1 MDLHQ
6 LRYVLAIAEEGN
18 FTRAAAKLYLSQ
30 PSLSVQV
37 RKLEQELGTPLFVRL
52 GRRVALTAAGDA
64 FVEQARKALFE
75 VEEARRRVDEV
86 RGVRAGRVSV
96 GVLPSV
102 AATVLPSVLARFRRR
117 HPRVEVNLVEENVSH
132 DFEQQVHGGQLDLAV
147 IRMPCTRDDL
157 EREVVVREPMLVL
170 LPPRHRLAGRSEV
183 SLSEL
188 RDEQFVSMKPTHGL
202 HELLVQVC
210 ARAGFTPRITVTTGQ
225 LSTVWGMVRA
235 GAGVAA
241 LPRIATAP
249 DVPRAA
255 IADVTAVRELG
266 VIWRSGE
273 PLSPPADAF
282 LRMLV
287 AGTEPFN
294 FAGAVADEPVQ
305 VAS

>member
-6 LRYVLAIAEEGN
+6 LRYVIAIAEEGN

-37 RKLEQELGTPLFVRL
+37 RKLEQELRTPLFVRL
-52 GRRVALTAAGDA
+52 GRRAALTSAGEA

-75 VEEARRRVDEV
+75 VAEARRRVEEV
-86 RGVRAGRVSV
+86 RGVRAGRVGV

-102 AATVLPSVLARFRRR
+102 AATVLPSVLARFGRR
-117 HPRVEVNLVEENVSH
+117 HPRVEVSLVEENVSH
-132 DFEQQVHGGQLDLAV
+132 DFEEMVHGGQLDLAV
-147 IRMPCTRDDL
+147 IRMPCSRDDL
-157 EREVVVREPMLVL
+157 EHQLVVREPMLVL
-170 LPPRHRLAGRSEV
+170 FPPRHRLAGRSEV
-183 SLSEL
+183 DLSAL
-188 RDEQFVSMKPTHGL
+188 RDEQFVSMKATHGL

-210 ARAGFTPRITVTTGQ
+210 ARAGFTPHVTVSTGQ

-235 GAGVAA
+235 GAGVAV

-249 DVPRAA
+249 DVPHAA

-273 PLSPPADAF
+273 PLSPPAHAF

-287 AGTEPFN
+287 TGTEPFN
-294 FAGAVADEPVQ
+294 FANAMAA
-305 VAS
+305 AS

>member
-6 LRYVLAIAEEGN
+6 LRYVIAIAEEGN

-37 RKLEQELGTPLFVRL
+37 RKLEQELRTPLFVRL
-52 GRRVALTAAGDA
+52 GRRAALTAAGEA

-75 VEEARRRVDEV
+75 VAEARRRVEEV
-86 RGVRAGRVSV
+86 RGVRAGRVGV

-102 AATVLPSVLARFRRR
+102 AATVLPSVLARFGRR

-132 DFEQQVHGGQLDLAV
+132 DFEEMVHGGQLDLAV
-147 IRMPCTRDDL
+147 IRMPCSRDDL
-157 EREVVVREPMLVL
+157 EHQLVVREPMLVL
-170 LPPRHRLAGRSEV
+170 FPPRHRLAGRSEV
-183 SLSEL
+183 DLSAL
-188 RDEQFVSMKPTHGL
+188 RDEQFVSMKATHGL

-210 ARAGFTPRITVTTGQ
+210 ARAGFTPHVTVSTGQ

-235 GAGVAA
+235 GAGVAV

-249 DVPRAA
+249 DVPHAA

-273 PLSPPADAF
+273 PLSPPANAF

-287 AGTEPFN
+287 TGTEPFN
-294 FAGAVADEPVQ
+294 FANAMAA
-305 VAS
+305 AS